1 MGAAA
6 LSSVA
11 RARACYLGPRM
22 AKVVEAHGI
31 VKRFRDGASVRE
43 PLSGVE
49 LSIDEGEIV
58 CVMGRSGS
66 GKSTLLGIVGGLDR
80 DFEGSL
86 SLFGRDAKRL
96 SDRELSH
103 LRGEKIGFVFQAYH
117 LLSHLTVL
125 DNVLAPSLFRAHDG
139 VHEPK
144 ARALLERLG
153 LGDRLHDRPPQLSGG
168 QRQRVA
174 LARALLLEPALLVC
188 DEPTGNLDGETAR
201 VIVSIFH
208 ELAERGVA
216 VLLATHADRLSDAS
230 ARTLRL
236 EEGALRPSEAA

>member
-1 MGAAA
+1 
-6 LSSVA
+6 
-11 RARACYLGPRM
+11 M
-22 AKVVEAHGI
+22 AKVVVAHGI

-43 PLSGVE
+43 PLSGVDLE
-49 LSIDEGEIV
+49 VDEGEIV

-86 SLFGRDAKRL
+86 SLFGRDASAL

-103 LRGEKIGFVFQAYH
+103 LRGDKIGFVFQAYH

-125 DNVLAPSLFRAHDG
+125 DNVLAPSLFRTHDG
-139 VHEPK
+139 AHGSSHGSNHGSSYGSSYDRK

-201 VIVSIFH
+201 VIVTIFH

-216 VLLATHADRLSDAS
+216 VLLATHADRLADAS

-236 EEGALRPSEAA
+236 HEGTLRPSEAA